1 MLGRRPYCRVGAQ
14 DRPAVPGDR
23 FFEGVLAAHRGTAD
37 AAGVDWKSAVYG
49 KVEEEVKA
57 NRGLTIEHMVELGRV
72 SRSGFYRFGASAEP
86 GPDSH
91 MDLRDAIQ
99 RIALEWPSYGRPRI
113 TAQLRRQG
121 WTVNPKL
128 VYRLMREDNLLC
140 VRKRKFVV
148 TTDSNHTRKV
158 YPNLAPDLILTATD
172 QLWRADIT
180 YIRLRDEFVFLAVI
194 LDAYSR
200 RVIGWA
206 LDRTLED
213 SLARRV
219 VSAGLVHHSDRGSQY
234 ASNDYTDLLQANGIQ
249 ISMSRKGNPW
259 DNAACESFMKT
270 LKYEEVL
277 RNEYRDLAD
286 ARACIAEFLEKIYNQ
301 KRLHSSLG
309 YLPPAEFEAQ
319 HYKE

>member
-1 MLGRRPYCRVGAQ
+1 M
-14 DRPAVPGDR
+14 
-23 FFEGVLAAHRGTAD
+23 
-37 AAGVDWKSAVYG
+37 
-49 KVEEEVKA
+49 KA
-57 NRGLTIEHMVELGRV
+57 NRGLTLDRMLQLGRV
-72 SRSGFYRFGASAEP
+72 SRSGFYRFQDAEP
-86 GPDSH
+86 STDRD

-99 RIALEWPSYGRPRI
+99 RIAVEWPSYGRPRI
-113 TAQLRRQG
+113 TAELRRRG
-121 WTVNPKL
+121 WRVNPKR

-140 VRKRKFVV
+140 VRRRKFVV
-148 TTDSNHTRKV
+148 TTDSNHGHRV
-158 YPNLAPDLILTATD
+158 YPNLARNVVLTATD

-213 SLARRV
+213 ELPLAALRTALTHRTV
-219 VSAGLVHHSDRGSQY
+219 QPGLVHHSDRGSQY
-234 ASNDYTDLLQANGIQ
+234 ASNDYTDLLKARQIN

-277 RNEYRDLAD
+277 RSEYRDLAE
-286 ARACIAEFLEKIYNQ
+286 ARASIRQFLEKIYNQ
-301 KRLHSSLG
+301 KRLHSALD
-309 YLPPAEFEAQ
+309 YLPPAEFEQRLHTKMDAAARQ
-319 HYKE
+319 LPL